1 MANITTGKTD
11 FRKRTIALAC
21 AEQRVTVKPAIEPT
35 TEREPLNHEYLDF
48 VEACKERS
56 RAKPGKVI
64 IAGGDG
70 VSFVTVNGQTWYI
83 RVDRVKRLWFA
94 SNGFIEAV
102 PKTTRRALVQSL
114 LV

>member
-11 FRKRTIALAC
+11 FQKRTTTIAC
-21 AEQRVTVKPAIEPT
+21 AEQRVTREPT
-35 TEREPLNHEYLDF
+35 TEREPLNQEYLDF
-48 VEACKERS
+48 VEACKEKS

-70 VSFVTVNGQTWYI
+70 VSFVTVNGQIWYM

-94 SNGFIEAV
+94 SNGLIEAK
-102 PKTTRRALVQSL
+102 PKSTRRALVQSL
-114 LV
+114 LA